1 MKNTFIVLANLGHLR
16 AFQPEPAEHGAGR
29 EYDLKEL
36 KLAPLTH
43 TPSSIGDQVTD
54 QAGRFAAAGNP
65 GSPRGCGMSHGEAHN
80 LRKEDERRLIRKLAS
95 RIDAIIAKR
104 SPSRWI
110 LAVPSAI
117 LPRVRD
123 ALHPTSK
130 QKLVDTKPS
139 DLTKLSVKQVEARF
153 FKPVAKVA

>member
-1 MKNTFIVLANLGHLR
+1 MKNTFIVLADLGHLR
-16 AFQPEPAEHGAGR
+16 AFQPQPAEHGVGR
-29 EYDLKEL
+29 KFDLKEL

-43 TPSSIGDQVTD
+43 TPSAIGDLVTD
-54 QAGRFAAAGNP
+54 QAGRFAATGNP

-80 LRKEDERRLIRKLAS
+80 LRTEDERRLIRKLAD
-95 RIDAIIAKR
+95 RIDALIAKR

-117 LPRVRD
+117 LPRVKN

-130 QKLVDTKPS
+130 QKLVDAHGA
-139 DLTKLSVKQVEARF
+139 DLTKLSLKQVESRF
-153 FKPVAKVA
+153 FKPPAKVA